1 MKRRNKKLL
10 MDMSTEELS
19 AESEWHSSKAAILSN
34 QVRKMRELALTA
46 EVTEAGEL
54 LRSAMQIEF
63 EADEHLRQSNILDS
77 LRAARV
83 PKEGVGVVLPVANA
97 YTVRQT
103 FEWRKA

>member
-19 AESEWHSSKAAILSN
+19 SESEWHASKAAILTN
-34 QVRKMRELALTA
+34 QVRKIRELALTA
-46 EVTEAGEL
+46 EIAAAGEL

-63 EADEHLRQSNILDS
+63 EADEHFRQANILDS

-83 PKEGVGVVLPVANA
+83 PKEGVGVVLPVARA
-97 YTVRQT
+97 YTVGKT
-103 FEWRKA
+103 L